1 MVINSSV
8 FEGFLKCPTKSRLR
22 SLGESEN
29 GNDYANWLQTKRTS
43 YRERGIKGLLAGIA
57 QSDCVIAP
65 TDVEILRTSACR
77 FAVNVRIQTQ
87 GLEAHLHVVERM
99 PSEVRNKPPQFIP
112 IRFAVNNKLTKDDKL
127 LLTFDA
133 FVPTQALRCDV
144 IAGKI
149 IHGDTNAVL
158 RVKLLPLMNEV
169 RKQIMRIPPAP
180 APVDLVLNRHCGE
193 CEYQA
198 QCRTQAKEK
207 EELSLLGGMSRNER
221 KKLHERGIF
230 TVTQLSRTLPSSA
243 VSGNAW
249 SPREIS
255 SLAASACDSR
265 KPDPYGRSQRMRIY
279 AGPGR
284 SRNAH
289 P

>member
-1 MVINSSV
+1 M
-8 FEGFLKCPTKSRLR
+8 EL
-22 SLGESEN
+22 E
-29 GNDYANWLQTKRTS
+29 
-43 YRERGIKGLLAGIA
+43 
-57 QSDCVIAP
+57 
-65 TDVEILRTSACR
+65 LRTSACR

-87 GLEAHLHVVERM
+87 GLEAHLHVVERIA
-99 PSEVRNKPPQFIP
+99 SGDRSKPPQFIP
-112 IRFAVNNKLTKDDKL
+112 IRFAVINKLTKADKL
-127 LLTFDA
+127 LLAFDA
-133 FVPTQALRCDV
+133 LVLTQALRCDV

-149 IHGDTNAVL
+149 IHGDTKAVL
-158 RVKLLPLMNEV
+158 RVKLLPLMNEA
-169 RKQIMRIPPAP
+169 RKQINSIPPAS
-180 APVDLVLNRHCGE
+180 APVDPVLNRHCGE

-198 QCRTQAKEK
+198 RCRTQAKEK
-207 EELSLLGGMSRNER
+207 EELSLLGGMPRNER